1 MTTFTFNIR
10 ALKATAVAAGKE
22 EVRYYLMGVNIEH
35 DATGVLFVATDGH
48 RLIASRHDWIG
59 EAPTSFAPVIV
70 PLTLIKKIKLNRH
83 QQEATI
89 TIDTK
94 TDGAVVLS
102 IAYDGST
109 YSENAIAGTF
119 PAWRKTIPH
128 SADGVAAQYNPEYLA
143 AFKEAGR
150 ILEGCKDSPCV
161 GVSYNGVGP
170 ALVNFWHD
178 DNPVQSFGVIMP
190 MNIRPTPKSAVSPS
204 WARTATN
211 NPETVAT
218 ASRDDVE
225 AAALKAVED
234 ALTA

>member
-1 MTTFTFNIR
+1 MTIFTINIR
-10 ALKATAVAAGKE
+10 ALKATAIAVGKDE
-22 EVRYYLMGVNIEH
+22 TRYYLNGVNIEY

-59 EAPTSFAPVIV
+59 EAPASFASVIV
-70 PLTLIKKIKLNRH
+70 PLSLIKKIKPTKKED
-83 QQEATI
+83 EATLA
-89 TIDTK
+89 IDK
-94 TDGAVVLS
+94 RPDGAVVLS

-109 YSENAIAGTF
+109 YSEHAIAGTF
-119 PAWRKTIPH
+119 PGWRNIIPQ
-128 SADGVAAQYNPEYLA
+128 SADGVAAQYDPEYLA

-150 ILEGCKDSPCV
+150 ILGGGKCDAAV
-161 GVSYNGVGP
+161 AVSYNSGNA
-170 ALVNFWHD
+170 ALVRFWKANESVD
-178 DNPVQSFGVIMP
+178 SFGVIVP
-190 MNIRPTPKSAVSPS
+190 MRPEAAPALSAPPS

-211 NPETVAT
+211 KPETVAT

>member
-22 EVRYYLMGVNIEH
+22 EARYYLMGVNIEH

-70 PLTLIKKIKLNRH
+70 PLTLIKKIKLNKR
-83 QQEATI
+83 QREATI

-94 TDGAVVLS
+94 TDGAAVLS

-109 YSENAIAGTF
+109 YRVNAIAGTF
-119 PAWRKTIPH
+119 PGWRNIIPQNGEG
-128 SADGVAAQYNPEYLA
+128 ARPQYDPEYLA
-143 AFKEAGR
+143 EFKEAGR
-150 ILEGCKDSPCV
+150 ILEGNKNSPSV
-161 GVSYNGVGP
+161 AVSYNGGKP
-170 ALVNFWHD
+170 ALVRFWHD
-178 DNPVQSFGVIMP
+178 DNQVQSFGVIMP
-190 MNIRPTPKSAVSPS
+190 MRPGAAPALSAPPS

-211 NPETVAT
+211 KPETVAT

-225 AAALKAVED
+225 AAALKAVEN